1 MGEPWV
7 PPHSFSHASAQ
18 VSAISGVLHNVAND
32 QRRPGALAVIESVR
46 CLECGTLYAKP
57 AGGGT
62 AKENPGCPE
71 CGYVGWLSASIP
83 FRAASERR
91 RFGEDP
97 RQHHSARSG

>member
-1 MGEPWV
+1 M
-7 PPHSFSHASAQ
+7 
-18 VSAISGVLHNVAND
+18 
-32 QRRPGALAVIESVR
+32 
-46 CLECGTLYAKP
+46 YAKP

-83 FRAASERR
+83 FRAVSERR